1 MKRFSM
7 VESFAFS
14 WETIKKYP
22 LLILVPTILF
32 KTIEASLTYY
42 LKNRNVI
49 KGFREFPAFILQCYQ
64 GLPLQQA
71 ILWTLL
77 ILILVVLMAVL
88 SATVSIGQI
97 RIGCH
102 AFDGQDDQIKWSV
115 YRNFGK
121 RIFLIFIGFFLI
133 TLFYSIF
140 WSTFNSLKWFN
151 LVSIPFYILFALMFL
166 FTFYVLVEKRVTL
179 MDAFRTSYR
188 LTNGIKGSLVVFYVV
203 YLLFVMVIGTP
214 LLFITNFLGRYGSFL
229 PYVFQSIM
237 LVFLKLATIY
247 IYKDISY
254 QDAHPEDPKDE
265 SDQSV
270 QDINSEDGI
279 RIPIETLL
287 NR

>member
-22 LLILVPTILF
+22 LLILVPAILF

-42 LKNRNVI
+42 LKNRNMP
-49 KGFREFPAFILQCYQ
+49 KGFRELSTFILRWYQ
-64 GLPLQQA
+64 GLPPQQA
-71 ILWTLL
+71 MLWVLL
-77 ILILVVLMAVL
+77 ILFLVALIAVL

-140 WSTFNSLKWFN
+140 WSTFNSLKWFEI
-151 LVSIPFYILFALMFL
+151 VSVPFYILLALMFL
-166 FTFYVLVEKRVTL
+166 FTFYILVEKRVTL
-179 MDAFRTSYR
+179 IDALRTSYR
-188 LTNGIKGSLVVFYVV
+188 LTNGIKWSLVAFFFV
-203 YLLFVMVIGTP
+203 YFLIVLVAGTP
-214 LLFITNFLGRYGSFL
+214 LFFITNFLGRYGSFL
-229 PYVFQSIM
+229 LYLFQPIVQ
-237 LVFLKLATIY
+237 VFLSLATIY

-254 QDAHPEDPKDE
+254 QDAHPEDPRDE